1 MFERQIEVYF
11 KLYDKNGDGFISV
24 DDVNK
29 LKESFPEETWIISED
44 KLMVRNIWF
53 SDPLA
58 PSKWA
63 FLNFEESGLFSKFL
77 SDKTYYN
84 YLLFDKI
91 VNFII

>member
-1 MFERQIEVYF
+1 MYPPFENSTTRIAISKNNTHLSRQQQDGEQQMFERQIEVYF

-58 PSKWA
+58 PSK
-63 FLNFEESGLFSKFL
+63 
-77 SDKTYYN
+77 
-84 YLLFDKI
+84 
-91 VNFII
+91 